1 MTQPD
6 GGQSPYDPPQQPEQ
20 GQPATPPPGTVP
32 GQPAPY
38 EQQPYE
44 QQPYQQQPYQQQ
56 YEQAPVYAQGGQP
69 APYGAA
75 PLPKNSLGVWSL
87 VLGILAVLGCGLLT
101 GIAAIITG
109 HKSRKAQQEGQADNG
124 AMGLVGIITGW
135 VGIAWT
141 TVVYGFLIAGAIVAA
156 TTVND
161 PAFQEELQQ
170 QMEQEYGD
178 SGQTMDPEL
187 QELMDELENLEN
199 N

>member
-6 GGQSPYDPPQQPEQ
+6 GGQSPYDPPQQPQPEQ
-20 GQPATPPPGTVP
+20 GQPATPPPGAVP

-38 EQQPYE
+38 QQQPYE
-44 QQPYQQQPYQQQ
+44 QQQYQQQPYEQQG
-56 YEQAPVYAQGGQP
+56 PVYAQGGQP

-75 PLPKNSLGVWSL
+75 PLPKNNLGVWSL
-87 VLGILAVLGCGLLT
+87 VLGILAVLGCGILT
-101 GIAAIITG
+101 GIAAIVTG

-141 TVVYGFLIAGAIVAA
+141 TVVYGILIVGAIMAA
-156 TTVND
+156 TAVQD
-161 PAFQEELQQ
+161 PAFQEQLQQ
-170 QMEQEYGD
+170 EMEQEYGD

-199 N
+199 G

>member
-20 GQPATPPPGTVP
+20 GQPATPQPGAAP

-38 EQQPYE
+38 EQQPYG
-44 QQPYQQQPYQQQ
+44 QQPYQQQPYGQQP
-56 YEQAPVYAQGGQP
+56 YEQAPAYAQGGQP

-87 VLGILAVLGCGLLT
+87 VLGILSVLGCGLLT

-109 HKSRKAQQEGQADNG
+109 HKSRKAEQEGQADNG
-124 AMGLVGIITGW
+124 GMGLAGIITGW

-141 TVVYGFLIAGAIVAA
+141 TLTVGFFVIGTIMAI
-156 TTVND
+156 ND
-161 PAFQEELQQ
+161 PAFQDSFQQGFEEGY
-170 QMEQEYGD
+170 EQELGET
-178 SGQTMDPEL
+178 GQTMDPEL
-187 QELMDELENLEN
+187 EELMDELENS
-199 N
+199 

>member
-20 GQPATPPPGTVP
+20 GQPATPPPGSVP

-44 QQPYQQQPYQQQ
+44 QQPNQQQPYQQQ

-75 PLPKNSLGVWSL
+75 PLPKNGLGVWSL

-101 GIAAIITG
+101 GIAAIIMG

-141 TVVYGFLIAGAIVAA
+141 TVVYGFLIVGAITLA
-156 TTVND
+156 TTAND
-161 PAFQEELQQ
+161 PAFQEQME

-187 QELMDELENLEN
+187 EELMDELENLEN

>member
-20 GQPATPPPGTVP
+20 GQPVP
-32 GQPAPY
+32 EQGQPAPQPGSVPGEPTPY
-38 EQQPYE
+38 QQA
-44 QQPYQQQPYQQQ
+44 PYQQQAP
-56 YEQAPVYAQGGQP
+56 YEQAQQGPVYAQGGQP
-69 APYGAA
+69 YAYGAA

-109 HKSRKAQQEGQADNG
+109 HKSRKAQQEGEADNG

-141 TVVYGFLIAGAIVAA
+141 TVVVGFLIAGTIFAA

-161 PAFQEELQQ
+161 PAFQEEFQQ
-170 QMEQEYGD
+170 QMEQELDD
-178 SGQTMDPEL
+178 SGQTLDPEL
-187 QELMDELENLEN
+187 QEQLDELGDY
-199 N
+199 

>member
-20 GQPATPPPGTVP
+20 GQPGSVP

-38 EQQPYE
+38 EQQPN
-44 QQPYQQQPYQQQ
+44 QQQPYQQQ

-141 TVVYGFLIAGAIVAA
+141 TVVYGFLIVGAITLA
-156 TTVND
+156 TTAND
-161 PAFQEELQQ
+161 PAFQEEFQQ
-170 QMEQEYGD
+170 QMEQEFEDQGVD
-178 SGQTMDPEL
+178 PSIDPSMDAEL